1 MRVWMRRVGCL
12 MMSRKLPPAAAALG
26 FVRTICQR
34 LCQENI
40 LSEQSTKDYRLFK
53 SCVHE
58 NGILSKSDLLWLDR
72 LSIHLAGLGKDLL
85 GILHATPDWRRDS
98 IGPTLCLPPFLG
110 FNHLTLQPSSSSH
123 SPSSSYFATIII
135 IIVIIIILLCNQPSR
150 GLREPEE
157 ENRTHSHHG
166 GDDLGG
172 SKVVFWIGGQCERKN
187 CFRF

>member
-1 MRVWMRRVGCL
+1 MRRVGCL

-40 LSEQSTKDYRLFK
+40 LSEQSTKDYRFFK

-58 NGILSKSDLLWLDR
+58 NGILSKTDLLWLNR

-98 IGPTLCLPPFLG
+98 IGPTLCLPRFLG
-110 FNHLTLQPSSSSH
+110 FNHLASQPSSSSSSSSS
-123 SPSSSYFATIII
+123 SPPSSYFAINH
-135 IIVIIIILLCNQPSR
+135 LGDSGSQKR
-150 GLREPEE
+150 
-157 ENRTHSHHG
+157 RTAPTATMAEM
-166 GDDLGG
+166 
-172 SKVVFWIGGQCERKN
+172 I
-187 CFRF
+187 

>member
-1 MRVWMRRVGCL
+1 MRRVGCL

-40 LSEQSTKDYRLFK
+40 LSEQSTKDYVIIFK
-53 SCVHE
+53 SCIHE
-58 NGILSKSDLLWLDR
+58 NGISSKSDLFWLNR

-110 FNHLTLQPSSSSH
+110 FNHLASQPSSSSSSSSS
-123 SPSSSYFATIII
+123 SPPSSYFAINH
-135 IIVIIIILLCNQPSR
+135 LGDSGSQKR
-150 GLREPEE
+150 
-157 ENRTHSHHG
+157 RTAPTATMAEM
-166 GDDLGG
+166 
-172 SKVVFWIGGQCERKN
+172 I
-187 CFRF
+187 

>member
-1 MRVWMRRVGCL
+1 MMRVWMRRVGCL

-40 LSEQSTKDYRLFK
+40 LSEQSTKDRFFK
-53 SCVHE
+53 SCVHK
-58 NGILSKSDLLWLDR
+58 NWIFSKSDLFWLNR

-98 IGPTLCLPPFLG
+98 IGPTLCLPRFLG
-110 FNHLTLQPSSSSH
+110 FNHLALQPSSS
-123 SPSSSYFATIII
+123 SSSYFATIII
-135 IIVIIIILLCNQPSR
+135 IVIILLCNQPSW
-150 GLREPEE
+150 GLRKPEE
-157 ENRTHSHHG
+157 ENCTHSHHG